1 MFQVS
6 AILFMHFSIVRS
18 IDYMKFIFTSG
29 PLNGQ
34 NINVEHDITLGRG
47 ESNEI
52 HIPDQLISVIHC
64 QIHFEEHGPMIK
76 DLGST
81 NGLRVNGERIVSTD
95 LKDGDNVGIGHSNF
109 RVEIS
114 QGEEQLATII
124 SETTPMAIPLQD
136 ENPASMETQI
146 IPPEPDV
153 EELSGNIFG
162 RVMYFLTRKIAD
174 GGMGSVYKAEQF
186 GAEGFIKTVAIKTI
200 LPIYV
205 QRDDF
210 VSSFVGEA
218 KLVANLVHQNI
229 VQIHH
234 LGRHDDGYYIA
245 MEYIDGWN
253 LTDFLVQHGRI
264 KRRVPIEIATFIVS
278 RICRGLEYAHNK
290 RDDNGEFLGL
300 VHRDVSPNNIMITNE
315 GEVKLTDFGVA
326 KAASFMED
334 DGEYLVGS
342 VEYMSPEQAAC
353 RTIDGRSD
361 LFSLG
366 LVFYE
371 LITGVRIF
379 RCHNN
384 DIEATLERVQ
394 KDSVPDPRDY
404 RKDIPEKLAA
414 ILMKCLEKN
423 VSKRWA
429 CAGELGHALESEMYS
444 AGYGPTIV
452 TLSKYM
458 DDLKN

>member
-1 MFQVS
+1 M
-6 AILFMHFSIVRS
+6 
-18 IDYMKFIFTSG
+18 
-29 PLNGQ
+29 
-34 NINVEHDITLGRG
+34 
-47 ESNEI
+47 
-52 HIPDQLISVIHC
+52 
-64 QIHFEEHGPMIK
+64 
-76 DLGST
+76 
-81 NGLRVNGERIVSTD
+81 
-95 LKDGDNVGIGHSNF
+95 
-109 RVEIS
+109 
-114 QGEEQLATII
+114 
-124 SETTPMAIPLQD
+124 
-136 ENPASMETQI
+136 
-146 IPPEPDV
+146 
-153 EELSGNIFG
+153 
-162 RVMYFLTRKIAD
+162 
-174 GGMGSVYKAEQF
+174 
-186 GAEGFIKTVAIKTI
+186 
-200 LPIYV
+200 
-205 QRDDF
+205 
-210 VSSFVGEA
+210 
-218 KLVANLVHQNI
+218 
-229 VQIHH
+229 
-234 LGRHDDGYYIA
+234 
-245 MEYIDGWN
+245 
-253 LTDFLVQHGRI
+253 QHGRI